1 MHTGGFQ
8 EKKIHF
14 WRDANKDWRPRWRR
28 RENRSPEEYK
38 EKDSRGKYD
47 RDMQFSRPQQIPER
61 QVFLKRSE
69 NGKKTVN
76 CEDIKQRSIPIVP
89 GHKSYSEAI
98 LSRHRTETRQKPEQY
113 KHCTALD
120 SRKQCVSK
128 ETAVKECVSAESS
141 ERNLGRRSP
150 SLDLVQKDEDTL
162 QQQGDNVNIKDMFA
176 EDVMAD
182 QRDPASLADSEEQI
196 PFQET
201 ELYSKGFG
209 QTDIRK
215 DEDVGTDED
224 NVAAEDRTTH
234 LDGTL
239 TEQDAVD
246 HEQEEEIPHDTETDT
261 QAPQTSGNNGHLD
274 DEGEKQTKILSSDTT
289 EDRQAQ
295 GPTGTLAGSQQ
306 KADCMPAPQGSSQDR
321 PCRKK
326 NPARGRMTRK
336 TSQTRLNS
344 QGSIIDSIRRAHS
357 AEQGKDTQHEK
368 GNTASNNVAHKK

>member
-38 EKDSRGKYD
+38 EKDRRGKYD
-47 RDMQFSRPQQIPER
+47 RDMQFSRQQQIPER

-89 GHKSYSEAI
+89 GHKSYSDAI
-98 LSRHRTETRQKPEQY
+98 LSRHQTETRQKPEQY

-120 SRKQCVSK
+120 SRKQCGSK

-196 PFQET
+196 PFQGT

-209 QTDIRK
+209 QTDIRN

-246 HEQEEEIPHDTETDT
+246 HEQEEESPHDTETDT

-274 DEGEKQTKILSSDTT
+274 DEGEKQTEILSSDTT

-326 NPARGRMTRK
+326 NPARGWTTRK

-344 QGSIIDSIRRAHS
+344 QGSIIDSIR
-357 AEQGKDTQHEK
+357 
-368 GNTASNNVAHKK
+368 